1 MIDMRYFLIC
11 YHWTSKTQY
20 GHGCIFVTRDDGNFC
35 DVKQAALDGSKAANA
50 VPTSVF
56 EFQNEQ
62 DFLSAQN
69 KTK

>member
-1 MIDMRYFLIC
+1 MRYFLVC
-11 YHWTSKTQY
+11 YYWSKAGKD
-20 GHGCIFVTRDDGNFC
+20 GHGCIFVKRDDGNFC
-35 DVKQAALDGSKAANA
+35 DVKQAAKDGAQSEKS

-69 KTK
+69 KEL